1 MIRRRAIV
9 ALATAALA
17 FVGTSTHAQY
27 VDVPTFVAGTPT
39 FAPGLQETDV
49 AVGADGNIAIV
60 WGELDFE
67 QWGAGE
73 QIVSR
78 MFSRSGIAL
87 GPPTRIDTSGGAGWP
102 LLAARDGGGFV
113 AGWHQTP
120 DGIGGRFYTRWLDA
134 VGRGVTSE
142 IRVDTPNSGPASAR
156 SLASLPTG
164 PVYLWRQ
171 NGFWIRRY
179 GIDALPLESATSV
192 GGPTPSGFDLHVE
205 ALPDGGFIAVWP
217 SWDPPYSWAR
227 AYDAGG
233 QPRGPAFT
241 IDVTGAVQSA
251 AVSPNGE
258 IAAVGRV
265 GDFANPSEIWTRRFR
280 ADGTLIGSRQVV
292 RTQPPGLSTTANAEF
307 DSRGNLLVVWSEYD
321 SANNVRRTPRMRA
334 YDATRTPLGPDLE
347 LGETPSPQEIGIAR
361 THDDCFATSWYNNFV
376 AYMNVVCLCGAGNT
390 ACGDGVLDPKCEVCD
405 DGNRVDGDGCD
416 SNCEPGACG
425 NGIVTTAEACDDGN
439 AASGDGCDANCTPTG
454 CGNGVVTQ
462 GEQCDDGNDVDG
474 DGCETNCTV
483 TGCGNGVVTA
493 GEECDDGN
501 PRSGDG
507 CDGNCTRTRC
517 GNGLAAAP
525 ETCDDG
531 NLVDGDGCDGNCTAT
546 GCGNGV
552 LTVGEECEDGNLAH
566 GDGCDGNC
574 LVETCG
580 NERIEGFEQCDDGN
594 RTDGDGC
601 EGDCR
606 FPEIHDS
613 VLFSL
618 KPVEIR
624 LPSGQ
629 EPATRNL
636 VLQVQNADVL
646 PDREVPGHVMRLTGS
661 DGDCPPGTLS
671 RMPDFEAGI
680 GGVQDSKQV
689 DGGLPATAH
698 ADITVSRAG
707 FKIVDRRVPARCT
720 LWFSVSAVPENLYD
734 PTPDNNVV
742 AVELNVYD
750 DHARLLETE
759 DEVLI
764 QSLSPTLVKIPR
776 GQTSVIEQIKPTVL
790 RAGKKILEDAGMDV
804 VVTAG
809 DGDCPKGT
817 IGIADFDRRAA
828 GTQNRMVLR
837 RGKRARG
844 MLALV
849 VRADA
854 FTSST
859 DESPRRCTA
868 VLSISGTADMDPSN
882 NTTRLVVDVIDR
894 NDY

>member
-1 MIRRRAIV
+1 MIRRRSIV
-9 ALATAALA
+9 ALAAAALLLA
-17 FVGTSTHAQY
+17 KATAHGQY
-27 VDVPTFVAGTPT
+27 IDVPTFVAGTPT

-60 WGELDFE
+60 WGEFDFDG
-67 QWGAGE
+67 WGPGE

-78 MFSRSGIAL
+78 MFSRNGVAL

-102 LLAARDGGGFV
+102 FVAARDGGGFI

-120 DGIGGRFYTRWLDA
+120 DGIGARFYTRWLDSLA
-134 VGRGVTSE
+134 RGVTSE
-142 IRVDTPNSGPASAR
+142 IRVDAPNSGPASAR

-171 NGFWIRRY
+171 NGFWFRRFSN
-179 GIDALPLESATSV
+179 DALPLESATSV

-217 SWDPPYSWAR
+217 SSEPPYSWAR
-227 AYDAGG
+227 AYDANG
-233 QPRGPAFT
+233 QARGAAFT
-241 IDVTGAVQSA
+241 IDATGAVQMA

-258 IAAVGRV
+258 IAAVGRGTTGAAEV
-265 GDFANPSEIWTRRFR
+265 WTRRFR
-280 ADGTLIGSRQVV
+280 ADGTLIGARQVV
-292 RTQPPGLSTTANAEF
+292 RTPLAHMSTTANAEF
-307 DSRGNLLVVWSEYD
+307 DSRGNLLVAWSEYD
-321 SANNVRRTPRMRA
+321 SPNNLKHPPRARA
-334 YDATRTPLGPDLE
+334 YDATRTPLGPDIE
-347 LGETPSPQEIGIAR
+347 IADVPSPQEIGIAR
-361 THDDCFATSWYNNFV
+361 THDDCFATTWYNNFV
-376 AYMNVVCLCGAGNT
+376 AYMNILCLCGAGNT
-390 ACGDGVLDPKCEVCD
+390 ACGDGTLDTKCEICD
-405 DGNRVDGDGCD
+405 DGNRIDGDGCD
-416 SNCEPGACG
+416 SNCEASGCG
-425 NGIVTTAEACDDGN
+425 NGIVTAGEVCDDGN
-439 AASGDGCDANCTPTG
+439 STSGDGCDDNCTPTG
-454 CGNGVVTQ
+454 CGNGVATP

-474 DGCETNCTV
+474 DGCERNCTV
-483 TGCGNGVVTA
+483 TGCGNGVVTS

-501 PRSGDG
+501 ARSGDG
-507 CDGNCTRTRC
+507 CDVNCTRTRC
-517 GNGLAAAP
+517 GNGVVTPP
-525 ETCDDG
+525 ETCDDA
-531 NLVDGDGCDGNCTAT
+531 NLTDADGCDRNCTVT
-546 GCGNGV
+546 GCGNGI

-566 GDGCDGNC
+566 GDGCDGHC
-574 LVETCG
+574 LVESCG
-580 NERIEGFEQCDDGN
+580 NERLEGFEQCDDGN
-594 RTDGDGC
+594 RTSGDGC
-601 EGDCR
+601 EADCTL
-606 FPEIHDS
+606 PEIHDS
-613 VLFSL
+613 VLFSI

-624 LPSGQ
+624 LPTGQ
-629 EPATRNL
+629 EPTTRNL
-636 VLQVQNADVL
+636 VLQVQNADVI
-646 PDREVPGHVMRLTGS
+646 PEREVPGHTIRLSGS

-680 GGVQDSKQV
+680 GGVQDTKQV
-689 DGGLPATAH
+689 DGGLPATAQAH
-698 ADITVSRAG
+698 ITVSRAA
-707 FKIVDRRVPARCT
+707 FQIADRRVPARCT
-720 LWFSVSAVPENLYD
+720 LWFRASAMPENLYD

-750 DHARLLETE
+750 DDAKLLENE

-764 QSLSPTLVKIPR
+764 RSLSPTLVKIPR
-776 GQTSVIEQIKPTVL
+776 GQTSVTERVKPTVL
-790 RAGKKILEDAGMDV
+790 RAGKKVLEDAGLEV

-817 IGIADFDRRAA
+817 IGITDFDRRTA

-868 VLSISGTADMDPSN
+868 ILSIAGAADLDPSN